1 MTAVILSIESRYHS
15 HRSPFHDVAFAD
27 DILGSKSLESLK
39 RWCDEIWILTPFI
52 GHYVNTTNSWPIVKN
67 HEIDKA
73 KQVFDGTRTKITA
86 DGRSWDNWNTC
97 EQQSIFKEKSRK
109 MV

>member
-15 HRSPFHDVAFAD
+15 HKSPFHDVAFVA
-27 DILGSKSLESLK
+27 LESLK

-86 DGRSWDNWNTC
+86 DGRRWDNWNTC